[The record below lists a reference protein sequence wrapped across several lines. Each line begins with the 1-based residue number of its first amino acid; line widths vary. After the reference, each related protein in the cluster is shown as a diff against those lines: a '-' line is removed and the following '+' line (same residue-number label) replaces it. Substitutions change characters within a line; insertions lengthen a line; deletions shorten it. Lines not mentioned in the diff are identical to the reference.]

1 VDTRLPNYDPQ
12 VIERFADRLYE
23 KAQSFVVGSVIVGAA
38 LGAAFGAVPLTS
50 LGASWPIPSSFGFAT
65 MLVGA
70 VSGAVLGYRIG
81 DARSF
86 SYMLQAQS
94 ALCQLQIEL
103 NTAAAAAGSP
113 AATPVAPAR
122 EPAPAPEAVAAPVVA
137 ASEPEPQARPVVVPA
152 DVSYVPLLRVAA
164 PVDP

>member
-1 VDTRLPNYDPQ
+1 MRLPNYDPQ

-23 KAQSFVVGSVIVGAA
+23 KAKAFVVGSVIAGAA

-50 LGASWPIPSSFGFAT
+50 LGETWPIPSSFGIAT

-70 VSGAVLGYRIG
+70 VAGAILGYRIG

-94 ALCQLQIEL
+94 ALCQLQIER
-103 NTAAAAAGSP
+103 NTAAAALHRAP
-113 AATPVAPAR
+113 APVVQPTPARPPEPVAPPVVA
-122 EPAPAPEAVAAPVVA
+122 EPAP
-137 ASEPEPQARPVVVPA
+137 EPEARPVVVPA
-152 DVSYVPLLRVAA
+152 DVSHAPLLRIAA
-164 PVDP
+164 PLDGS